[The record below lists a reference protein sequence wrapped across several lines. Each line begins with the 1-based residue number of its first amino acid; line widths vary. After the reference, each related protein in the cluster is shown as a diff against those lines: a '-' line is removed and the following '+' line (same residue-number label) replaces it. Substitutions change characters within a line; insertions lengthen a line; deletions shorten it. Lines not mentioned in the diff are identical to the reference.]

1 MGDLPEYAS
10 NPFIARLPPIQSA
23 AEWFGWL
30 ETLPRYEDDDRLR
43 ATHERVHFV
52 GRLLSYF
59 DPNERHLA
67 LAMWIDLVIRQGY
80 LGRNPLTTSYYQ
92 RLRNDHARIARRDLS
107 AETVPMTSTA
117 SSLTLIGVSGM
128 GKTISTTRI
137 LKRYP
142 ETIVHKD
149 PFHIVQVPWVR
160 LECPYKGS
168 VKQLC
173 LSFFARM
180 DELLGTDFARRHGG
194 AGARFGVCRG
204 LGCRRHVR
212 PSCASPSG

>member
-1 MGDLPEYAS
+1 MMSDLPEYAG
-10 NPFIARLPPIQSA
+10 NPFIARLPPIHSA
-23 AEWFGWL
+23 AEWFGRL
-30 ETLPRYEDDDRLR
+30 ETLPRHEDDDRLR
-43 ATHERVHFV
+43 PAHQRIHCVA
-52 GRLLSYF
+52 RLQSYF

-67 LAMWIDLVIRQGY
+67 LASRIDLMIRQGY

-92 RLRNDHARIARRDLS
+92 RLKNDQARIVRKDLA
-107 AETVPMTSTA
+107 AEAVAMTSTA

-137 LKRYP
+137 LHRYP
-142 ETIVHKD
+142 ETIVHDD

-160 LECPYKGS
+160 LECPSTGS

-180 DELLGTDFARRHGG
+180 DERLGTDFARRH
-194 AGARFGVCRG
+194 AARAARSMAWCCRWP
-204 LGCRRHVR
+204 R
-212 PSCASPSG
+212 SPTAMRSG